1 MHGRGS
7 VRARNGRSRDDGGR
21 SSGRSSRTTTG
32 RRRTSCRVS
41 RKGPTRYGARSRG
54 RPWSD
59 SKNGRAPAVTRRS
72 KRAFVNRANSCGRN
86 SRSRSGSSH
95 RETGTETASSG
106 NNDLNRGSSR
116 ANTGRGRGSGSA
128 TRGNRSGS
136 EKSRSRTTTTRSS
149 TFRYKKA
156 GPTSGSGTWT
166 WASSR
171 TKGTAIRAERN
182 RTIHRRSAKGAG
194 DTNATGWRCRF
205 CTTSMSVRFSGGA

>member
-72 KRAFVNRANSCGRN
+72 KRASVNRANSCGRN
-86 SRSRSGSSH
+86 SRSRSGNS
-95 RETGTETASSG
+95 RKATGTETVSSG
-106 NNDLNRGSSR
+106 NSARSRGSSR
-116 ANTGRGRGSGSA
+116 ASSGHGKGSGSA
-128 TRGNRSGS
+128 TRGNRIGS
-136 EKSRSRTTTTRSS
+136 ETSKSRITTTRSS
-149 TFRYKKA
+149 TSRYRRA
-156 GPTSGSGTWT
+156 EPTSGSGTWT

-182 RTIHRRSAKGAG
+182 RTIHRRSAKAAGA
-194 DTNATGWRCRF
+194 TNVTGWRCRF
-205 CTTSMSVRFSGGA
+205 CTTSTSALFSGGA